1 MGFLPDDPFS
11 HVFDLGYSVYNDI
24 FFLKMK
30 ENIQNV
36 LKFIEI
42 IFL

>member
-24 FFLKMK
+24 FFKDEGK
-30 ENIQNV
+30 YSKCIQ
-36 LKFIEI
+36 IH
-42 IFL
+42 

>member
-24 FFLKMK
+24 FLKMK

-36 LKFIEI
+36 LQFIEI

>member
-24 FFLKMK
+24 FFKD
-30 ENIQNV
+30 EGNTQNV

-42 IFL
+42 VFL